1 MLPPLNPGIS
11 MSACVCASG
20 AEVRERLRPCSV
32 NVSGRHLLARTLAPF
47 ERRELRFECRSG
59 LMPDASP
66 RDISLAAV
74 AASPAI
80 VKSGKGR
87 TDISG
92 ARRAL
97 LASTSGGDLYVKAV
111 PHDYYQLSSRSG
123 TIASNFVRP
132 RLSLWTRAQLGHLNV
147 WSRRCKQNQIRSSP
161 FPIK

>member
-1 MLPPLNPGIS
+1 MQTRGI
-11 MSACVCASG
+11 
-20 AEVRERLRPCSV
+20 
-32 NVSGRHLLARTLAPF
+32 F
-47 ERRELRFECRSG
+47 
-59 LMPDASP
+59 
-66 RDISLAAV
+66 SLAAV

-97 LASTSGGDLYVKAV
+97 LASTSGGDLCVKAV

-132 RLSLWTRAQLGHLNV
+132 RLSLWTRAQS
-147 WSRRCKQNQIRSSP
+147 WDTSP
-161 FPIK
+161 CGRDDVAKPDTGVRHSP